1 MGGRSRETERQV
13 PAADFIP
20 AEQTQPPSVSDG
32 IKPRACDLRALY
44 AFALYLTLSIIV
56 FGRGLFGYFSD
67 FYFGIGVDPGLMMW
81 SLVWWPHA
89 LAHDLNPFLTKIIWA
104 PLGFNL
110 TWSTTITLA
119 SLLFAPLTL
128 TIGPVAT
135 YNVLCLMSLP
145 IDALCAF
152 ILCWHITRDYSA
164 SLLGGYIFG
173 FSPFMLGQLTS
184 GHLHLLLAF
193 SVPLSLYLVL
203 LRTDEQ
209 ISRLNF
215 ILLLASILFAQ
226 LLLSLEIFATI
237 TMFGALGLLLSW
249 SFSSDQYRE
258 TILDLVAPIACA
270 YCVATVAAAPY
281 FYYFFIYSVHLAPD
295 STAAF
300 FSADPL
306 NLLVPTPSIELG
318 RFASFSSVS
327 AGFIGGWTGEAGAY
341 ISLPL
346 LLIAVVFAYRHWPER
361 EGKLLGYGLAAVIL
375 LSLGPTLNI
384 NLPAFPFRIA
394 LPWWIL
400 AKLPLLK
407 NAYPARFTMY
417 TFLLLAIIS
426 ACYLARDLSTASA
439 RAILTAALIIFS
451 LPNTSAAYWLRP
463 LDTPGFLQGRH
474 ISALPVEGGECPDSA
489 VFVYG
494 EQYALAGANEDVFR
508 YGRRYHCASS
518 QRLSTMAYFPKPDQA
533 RIRSRCRRT
542 VQGVC
547 GGAPCHR
554 NNRH

>member
-1 MGGRSRETERQV
+1 
-13 PAADFIP
+13 
-20 AEQTQPPSVSDG
+20 
-32 IKPRACDLRALY
+32 
-44 AFALYLTLSIIV
+44 
-56 FGRGLFGYFSD
+56 
-67 FYFGIGVDPGLMMW
+67 MW

-89 LAHDLNPFLTKIIWA
+89 IAHDLNPFLTKIIWA
-104 PLGFNL
+104 PSGFNL

-270 YCVATVAAAPY
+270 YCVATRSGRPVLLLFLYLQRAP
-281 FYYFFIYSVHLAPD
+281 
-295 STAAF
+295 
-300 FSADPL
+300 
-306 NLLVPTPSIELG
+306 
-318 RFASFSSVS
+318 R
-327 AGFIGGWTGEAGAY
+327 AGFNRGIFLCRSFEPPGSHTKHRTWPVCIVQLGFRG
-341 ISLPL
+341 
-346 LLIAVVFAYRHWPER
+346 VYRR
-361 EGKLLGYGLAAVIL
+361 MDGRSRRLYKSAAVADCRGL
-375 LSLGPTLNI
+375 RVSPLARARGQAPWVRSCRRY
-384 NLPAFPFRIA
+384 PAFTGPDTEYKPAGFSIPNCVTLVDFGQVTAVEKR
-394 LPWWIL
+394 LSR
-400 AKLPLLK
+400 PLHHVHIPVTG
-407 NAYPARFTMY
+407 NH
-417 TFLLLAIIS
+417 
-426 ACYLARDLSTASA
+426 LSMLSRT
-439 RAILTAALIIFS
+439 
-451 LPNTSAAYWLRP
+451 RP
-463 LDTPGFLQGRH
+463 LDRIGKSNPNGRVNHIWPSEYFGRLLAKAFGYASFLQGRH

-533 RIRSRCRRT
+533 SIRSRCRRT